1 MADLSINQLASETR
15 KAVLGAGYSFGI
27 ADDVARAV
35 QWLAG
40 FTVVASEELAEFVTT
55 PRKAQPET
63 PVIKDAT
70 SLMADRQEGQGLD
83 LCDVMAAIDYC
94 EGYDMRHIHLVGLRY
109 PVLSCGLLA
118 MRAAPPFGQ
127 FFDASGAMLSQ
138 ICRSA
143 PSELRLEVHDFVP
156 NHPTSWPPRIV
167 IDDGAY
173 QVLKDFA
180 WKTYVP
186 SSEQSRAAGAGAGLN
201 DND

>member
-27 ADDVARAV
+27 ADDIARAV

-40 FTVVASEELAEFVTT
+40 FSIIASDELAEFVKT
-55 PRKAQPET
+55 PRKAYGKMPIMQDGA
-63 PVIKDAT
+63 I
-70 SLMADRQEGQGLD
+70 LMADEGADKGLD

-94 EGYDMRHIHLVGLRY
+94 EAYDMRHIHLVGLRY
-109 PVLSCGLLA
+109 PMVSCGILA

-127 FFDASGAMLSQ
+127 FFDSEGSMLSQ
-138 ICRSA
+138 ICRAAS
-143 PSELRLEVHDFVP
+143 SELRLDVRDFVP
-156 NHPTSWPPRIV
+156 DRPANWPARIV

-186 SSEQSRAAGAGAGLN
+186 SSEQSRTAGAGAGLN